1 MKSLVLILAV
11 TALPWNVFAQEAKDA
26 AGAKDPDSRFW
37 QARRVMLTGDA
48 ASAAELF
55 RTVAAAEPAGEKAD
69 DCLYWM
75 GRCYL
80 RIPDREPDAVVA
92 FLRVI
97 REHPESPFVDDAARE
112 LGRLGDRTVVP
123 ELVGRLEG
131 EGASA
136 ELAAQALAELGDE
149 RGIDWLAEKLGEKVE
164 PPAAPA
170 REPAAD
176 TGDEIRR
183 LKEEIRKL
191 RAELEESLKLLEK
204 LLKEKAP
211 TKGKESDK

>member
-1 MKSLVLILAV
+1 MRKLVLILALV
-11 TALPWNVFAQEAKDA
+11 TAPFAALAQDAKDTTGAEDPA
-26 AGAKDPDSRFW
+26 ARFW

-55 RTVAAAEPAGEKAD
+55 RTLAAADPKAEKAD

-123 ELVGRLEG
+123 ELVGRLAG

-136 ELAAQALAELGDE
+136 ELAAHALAELGDE
-149 RGIDWLAEKLGEKVE
+149 RGVTWLAEKLGKEVE

-170 REPAAD
+170 RQPTTD

-191 RAELEESLKLLEK
+191 RAELDESLKLLEK
-204 LLKEKAP
+204 LLKEKSP
-211 TKGKESDK
+211 SKGKESDR